1 MKIWH
6 IALILACWAS
16 ARASE
21 TDPAASVRLFQQ
33 AVAPAFQA
41 SCVKCHSDSKARG
54 GLSLSSATGLKKG
67 GENGPVVEPGKP
79 DESRLLE
86 VLLGDK
92 PEMPQNAPPLDQKT
106 VKAIAEWISTGAA
119 WPAEI
124 QLTDKSGTAEK
135 PLWSI
140 QPMQPV
146 AIPVLNESQKAWARN
161 EIDAFIAADHAR
173 NGFKPAPEADRRTLV
188 RRLYFDI
195 IGLPPT
201 PEAIEAFLADQ
212 TPRAY
217 EKLVD
222 RLLASPAYG
231 ERWARH
237 WLDIVHYGETHG
249 YDKDKPRPNAWPYR
263 DYVIASLNQD
273 KPYARFVQEQIAGD
287 TLFPDSP
294 DAVKALGFLAAGPWD
309 FIGHA
314 EVPESKIDG
323 KIARHLDRDDM
334 VGTAVGSLLSLTIQ
348 CAQCHDHKFDP
359 LLQADYYRLQA
370 VFAGVD
376 RADKPYFDSPQK
388 QLKYNTLQHRKLA
401 LLRQIPELDSK
412 MRTAAGPGLVQIEAE
427 IKAARQ
433 AQSQKEHP
441 QYGYHSQIATQQN
454 TEKWF
459 QLDFD
464 KPVKVSKIVLSPT
477 SDNFNNIGP
486 GFGFPLRFKVE
497 TATEQSL
504 AGQRRLKADFTAQN
518 LPNPGTRPQIIEIAG
533 QEAIKSIR
541 ITATKLAPRMNDFI
555 FALAEMT
562 VLDEK
567 GQNIAPSGK
576 LSALDSIEAPV
587 RWQLRNLTDGIAPVS
602 PLQAQNP
609 PGQMAALENARD
621 RLLAEK
627 VPAELLNKY
636 NQAKAE
642 LETVESGLK
651 SIGTSQPVF
660 AGTVHQ
666 GGGAFTGTG
675 ATGGMPRP
683 IHRLPRGDVKNPQER
698 IEPGAI
704 TSLKFAPS
712 EFQLADSADES
723 LRRRELAG
731 WLTHR
736 DNPLVWRSIVN
747 RVWQYHFGRGIVDPP
762 GDFGHMGGT
771 PSHPELLD
779 YLATNFRD
787 TGGRLKQLH
796 RQIVTS
802 AAYRQQS
809 SGPAEFS
816 QKDGN
821 NIHLW
826 RQNRRRLEAEA
837 IRDSLLAV
845 AGRLD
850 RRMGG
855 PSFQDF
861 VVQHPEHSPH
871 YEYHLANPD
880 DPATHRR
887 SIYRFVVRSQPQP
900 FLTAM
905 DCADPSIR
913 VDKRNESISAAAA
926 LAQWN
931 HGLVLA
937 VAGHLGSKMQSMPG
951 SNRDK
956 LQWAFEQCLGR
967 PPKPDELQ
975 ILVDYASRHGLDK
988 TARLLLNL
996 NEFSFVD

>member
-1 MKIWH
+1 MKIWR
-6 IALILACWAS
+6 IALFWATLSTAQAAGADS
-16 ARASE
+16 A
-21 TDPAASVRLFQQ
+21 RLFQEV
-33 AVAPAFQA
+33 VAPALES
-41 SCVKCHSDSKARG
+41 SCIKCHSETKARG
-54 GLSLSSATGLKKG
+54 GLSLTSADGLRKG

-79 DESRLLE
+79 EESRLLE

-92 PEMPQNAPPLDQKT
+92 PEMPQNAPPLNQKT
-106 VKAIAEWISTGAA
+106 VAAIAEWIKTGAD
-119 WPAEI
+119 WPGGL
-124 QLTDKSGTAEK
+124 QLTDKSAPVQAK
-135 PLWSI
+135 PLWS
-140 QPMQPV
+140 MQPIMTV
-146 AIPVLNESQKAWARN
+146 PIPELSALQKRWARN

-173 NGFKPAPEADRRTLV
+173 NGFSPAPEADRRTLI

-195 IGLPPT
+195 TGLPPE
-201 PEAIEAFLADQ
+201 PAAVEHFLADKN
-212 TPRAY
+212 PRAY
-217 EKLVD
+217 ERLVD

-263 DYVIASLNQD
+263 DYVIQAFNQD
-273 KPYARFVQEQIAGD
+273 KPYAQFIQEQIAGD
-287 TLFPDSP
+287 SLFPDSP
-294 DAVKALGFLAAGPWD
+294 DAVRALGFLSAGPWD

-314 EVPESKIDG
+314 EVPETKIDG

-376 RADKPYFDSPQK
+376 RADKPYFDSPRK
-388 QLKYNTLQHRKLA
+388 QLQYNTLQHRKLA
-401 LLRQIPELDSK
+401 LLRRLPDLDRQV
-412 MRTAAGPGLVQIEAE
+412 RTAAGPELAE
-427 IKAARQ
+427 MESKIKAARQ
-433 AQSQKEHP
+433 AQTQADQP
-441 QYGYHSQIATQQN
+441 QYGYHSQIATEQN
-454 TEKWF
+454 SEKWF

-464 KPVKVSKIVLSPT
+464 APVKISKIILSPA

-486 GFGFPLRFKVE
+486 GFGFPARYKVE
-497 TATEQSL
+497 LTSENRF
-504 AGQRRLKADFTAQN
+504 AGDRRVVADFTTKDV
-518 LPNPGTRPQIIEIAG
+518 PNPGIKPQVLEVATKG
-533 QEAIKSIR
+533 PMKSLR
-541 ITATKLAPRMNDFI
+541 VTATKLAPRQNDYI
-555 FALAEMT
+555 FALAEIT
-562 VLDEK
+562 VLDDS
-567 GQNIAPSGK
+567 GTNIAPK
-576 LSALDSIEAPV
+576 ATLSSLDSIEAPV
-587 RWQLRNLTDGIAPVS
+587 RWQIRNLTDLIAPVK
-602 PLQAQNP
+602 PLEASSQQSQLAGLESDKALLLAKKVPKELHEKLQQAQ
-609 PGQMAALENARD
+609 AD
-621 RLLAEK
+621 LA
-627 VPAELLNKY
+627 
-636 NQAKAE
+636 Q
-642 LETVESGLK
+642 VEADLK
-651 SIGTSQPVF
+651 SITGPQMVF

-675 ATGGMPRP
+675 ASGGIPRP
-683 IHRLPRGDVKNPQER
+683 IHRLPRGDVKKPLEK
-698 IEPGAI
+698 IEPGTIA
-704 TSLKFAPS
+704 SLKFAPF
-712 EFQLADSADES
+712 EFHLSDSADES
-723 LRRRELAG
+723 LRRRELAS
-731 WLTHR
+731 WITHPE
-736 DNPLVWRSIVN
+736 NPLFWRSIVN

-762 GDFGHMGGT
+762 GDFGQMGGT

-787 TGGRLKQLH
+787 NGGRLKQLH
-796 RQIVTS
+796 RQILTS

-809 SGPAEFS
+809 TGPAEFA

-837 IRDSLLAV
+837 LRDSLLAV

-937 VAGHLGSKMQSMPG
+937 ASGHLGAKMQSVPG
-951 SNRDK
+951 TLADK
-956 LQWAFEQCLGR
+956 LQWAFEQCLAR

-975 ILVDYASRHGLDK
+975 ILVNYAQKHGLDK